1 MMKRLQA
8 SDLNPA
14 VWQNHLEKSRKQN
27 TSSLGLTPG
36 QFILNLKDGA
46 LACEFLSADFTTQQ
60 G

>member
-14 VWQNHLEKSRKQN
+14 VWQNHLEKSTKQN

-36 QFILNLKDGA
+36 QFILNLKDRA
-46 LACEFLSADFTTQQ
+46 LACKFL
-60 G
+60 